1 MIYVDNVFENIS
13 GINLLGSASCN
24 LNCKYCYLHGVKSS
38 HYHILNEKIN
48 EAWEDGSYIENVLA
62 SLQSLKVSTDNIMS
76 VGIAGAEP
84 FVKGSAMA
92 RNFGDIFPHF
102 RKLKLILVSTNVTN
116 HEEIINFL
124 TTIFKKA
131 TTNVRIFFFC
141 SIDGPEE
148 SMLHDDGHAVNI
160 RCQKESLQKI
170 LEFVNKSDMGS
181 VDLRFTICPTVNLHT
196 LLTYFSE
203 DRNIENYQNYFYG
216 LEKMCASM
224 CSGVRDTYFQAAYPS
239 IAIPTLCTTSDGRR
253 FRDILEK
260 WDAHKLKTYVSTD
273 RHNADI
279 LNEFFNVGSFGAY
292 KPHNYL
298 SPNCATLIKK
308 PIFLPDGTIVD
319 CPHHINDKNI
329 LSKMEHK
336 KVMGTDVE
344 EEELNW
350 SVGASILTN
359 QAFSNLTSGLM
370 SEMALS
376 GQIPFKYFGN
386 HFEKLDTILMLSSG
400 ANCNAPYRDITGIK
414 DLIYTGKLRFYLNG
428 VIDYV
433 KSILDSRDNSLLSK
447 YADEIHR
454 GGESIN

>member
-1 MIYVDNVFENIS
+1 MIYVDNVCENIS

-38 HYHILNEKIN
+38 YYHILNEKIN
-48 EAWEDGSYIENVLA
+48 EAWEDGSYIENVLE
-62 SLQSLKVSTDNIMS
+62 SLQSLNVNVDNITS

-84 FVKGSAMA
+84 FLKGSAIA
-92 RNFGDIFPHF
+92 RNFGNIFSYF
-102 RKLKLILVSTNVTN
+102 RKLKIIDVSTNVTN
-116 HEEIINFL
+116 YEEIINFL
-124 TTIFKKA
+124 AIIFE
-131 TTNVRIFFFC
+131 NVSSSVRINFFC

-148 SMLHDDGHAVNI
+148 SILHTYGHTVNI
-160 RCQKESLQKI
+160 RCQKENLQKI
-170 LEFVNKSDMGS
+170 LEFVNKSDMEGIE
-181 VDLRFTICPTVNLHT
+181 LRFIICPTADLHT

-203 DRNIENYQNYFYG
+203 EQNIEYYQNYFYD
-216 LEKMCASM
+216 LVASCASM
-224 CSGVRDTYFQAAYPS
+224 CKDMKNTYCYASYPS

-260 WDAHKLKTYVSTD
+260 WDTYKLKTYVSTD

-298 SPNCATLIKK
+298 STTCATLIKK

-319 CPHHINDKNI
+319 CPHHIDERNI
-329 LSKMEHK
+329 LSKMVHK
-336 KVMGTDVE
+336 KVMGTDVD

-359 QAFSNLTSGLM
+359 QTFSNLTSGLM

-400 ANCNAPYRDITGIK
+400 ANCNASYRDITGIK

-428 VIDYV
+428 VVDYV
-433 KSILDSRDNSLLSK
+433 KSVLNSRDNSLLSK
-447 YADEIHR
+447 YADEVHW
-454 GGESIN
+454 GGEYIN